1 MYVLYMPNSS
11 KIILLVLGIIVGIML
26 TFGASDQTIILKEK
40 TQTEKDYIKLI
51 ARSASFVS
59 ISILVLTL
67 LKKIPMRPTW
77 SYFVVGVS
85 ATFGIINIGI
95 LTIFPHLLD

>member
-1 MYVLYMPNSS
+1 MVLPT
-11 KIILLVLGIIVGIML
+11 KIILIALGIFVGILL
-26 TFGASDQTIILKEK
+26 TFGASDLTIILKEK
-40 TQTEKDYIKLI
+40 TQAQKDLFKLI

-59 ISILVLTL
+59 IAILVLTI

-85 ATFGIINIGI
+85 ATFGIINMVI
-95 LTIFPHLLD
+95 LNIFPNLLK

>member
-1 MYVLYMPNSS
+1 MARST

-26 TFGASDQTIILKEK
+26 TFGTSDQTLILKEK
-40 TQTEKDYIKLI
+40 TQTQKDFFKLI
-51 ARSASFVS
+51 AHSASFVS
-59 ISILVLTL
+59 IAVLVLTL

-85 ATFGIINIGI
+85 ATFGIIHIGI